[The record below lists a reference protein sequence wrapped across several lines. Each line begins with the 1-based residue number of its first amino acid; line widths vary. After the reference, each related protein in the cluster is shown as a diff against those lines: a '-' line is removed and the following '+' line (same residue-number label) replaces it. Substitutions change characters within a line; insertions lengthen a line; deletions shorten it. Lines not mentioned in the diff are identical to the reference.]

1 MIDRKSRLKE
11 TYNHELT
18 EVYLG
23 QEKKSYDNNNAIIEN
38 KLKSLIFL
46 ASVFFLFSFMIK
58 IMSYNFA

>member
-1 MIDRKSRLKE
+1 MIDKKSRLKE

-46 ASVFFLFSFMIK
+46 VSVFFSLLFYDK
-58 IMSYNFA
+58 NNVL

>member
-46 ASVFFLFSFMIK
+46 VSVFFSLLFYDK
-58 IMSYNFA
+58 NNVL